1 MNKVNESVI
10 RERIKKMIIEFFN
23 IKKKKSKFIPG
34 KTRILYSIANYNEDE
49 INAIIDTL
57 LDGWFGLGKK
67 AEEFERTFSQFFGR
81 EKAIL
86 VNSGSSANLLA
97 VSSLCSEQFKEKINP
112 GDEVIT
118 PAVTFPTTFNP
129 IIQNNLKPVV
139 VDVKLETYNLNVDFL
154 ESAVSEKT
162 KLIVLPH
169 TLGIPNEMDA
179 IMDFIEDHNIFLI
192 EDCCD
197 ALGSKYDN
205 RLVGTFGIFST
216 FSFYP
221 AHHMTL
227 GEGGA
232 LLTDDSILNKIARSL
247 RDWGRDC
254 YCSWNSPPEGEC
266 KSRFDFRIDNIPYD
280 HKYIYSNIGYNLKP
294 LELQAAMGLE
304 QIKKLPDFIK
314 SRKRNFNLLYNEIKN
329 YEDFFI
335 LPEVPKKADV
345 SWFSFPLTLRDN
357 TPFNRQDIIRF
368 LENNGIQTRL
378 IFAGN
383 ILRQPAYRNIN
394 CKKIGDLKNSDKIMK
409 DSFFIGIHPGM
420 TKEMLNY
427 IIAKFE
433 EFIKKYR

>member
-67 AEEFERTFSQFFGR
+67 AEEFERIFSQFFGR

-232 LLTDDSILNKIARSL
+232 LLTDDLILNKIARSL